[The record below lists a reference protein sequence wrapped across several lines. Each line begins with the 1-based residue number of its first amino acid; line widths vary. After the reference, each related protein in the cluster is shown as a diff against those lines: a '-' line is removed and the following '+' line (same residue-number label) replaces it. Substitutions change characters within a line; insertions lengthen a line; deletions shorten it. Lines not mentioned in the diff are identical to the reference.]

1 MHELLATVAHG
12 LDGILPDGFQLP
24 SLTYVLPHSVY
35 WIGLIL
41 FPLAAMYMVRRA
53 ERQRPSDYAA
63 ARIKPAIAWLL
74 WIGGGF
80 VGLHRFYLRTSLL
93 GFVYIA
99 LTLVVL
105 VSSNNAYDSRVAV
118 SGAATEIEIAE
129 MDSDYYAGQAE
140 QGVEGA
146 EARLARS
153 EEHTSELQ
161 SLMRISY
168 AVFCLNK

>member
-1 MHELLATVAHG
+1 
-12 LDGILPDGFQLP
+12 
-24 SLTYVLPHSVY
+24 
-35 WIGLIL
+35 
-41 FPLAAMYMVRRA
+41 MVRRA
-53 ERQRPSDYAA
+53 ERQRPSDDAA

-129 MDSDYYAGQAE
+129 MDSDYYACQAE
-140 QGVEGA
+140 QGGD
-146 EARLARS
+146 RS
-153 EEHTSELQ
+153 EYGRVGKEGGQT
-161 SLMRISY
+161 
-168 AVFCLNK
+168 V

>member
-1 MHELLATVAHG
+1 
-12 LDGILPDGFQLP
+12 
-24 SLTYVLPHSVY
+24 
-35 WIGLIL
+35 
-41 FPLAAMYMVRRA
+41 MVRRA
-53 ERQRPSDYAA
+53 ERQRPSDDAA

-146 EARLARS
+146 EARLAESRARLDS
-153 EEHTSELQ
+153 AERQLATANRVQ
-161 SLMRISY
+161 SARLTLARCPVHGHPLLLVVN
-168 AVFCLNK
+168 AAQNQETE